1 MGTSILYALVDNTGD
16 NSNTLP
22 AALSLN
28 DPSTKFTTFSSSSPN
43 YLTFSSAPSTM
54 E

>member
-1 MGTSILYALVDNTGD
+1 MGTSILYALVDNTGE

-28 DPSTKFTTFSSSSPN
+28 DPSTRFTTFSSSTPS
-43 YLTFSSAPSTM
+43 YLSYNVAPSTM